1 MYHPETPTQIL
12 SRFRTLT
19 NRVLIAIYSIPI
31 RNRHSKV
38 HWLYMQRNTYISIAV
53 VLVVIAGITLYVV
66 LHPVPTGPAGEAAI
80 ILPAG
85 GYSEHTKY
93 YDISASYATSTPLL
107 KSAGASADAT
117 ARSLMLG
124 FVRDTIYKFK
134 TDGNFANLT
143 STDIKAM
150 GLDQG
155 RKETLQIIYRVAS
168 SPHTVSYIF
177 TIYEDTLGAHGNT
190 FFRTGTF
197 NMKTGAP
204 LALANIF
211 SPGTTY
217 LNTLSSISRAKLP
230 GIIGQ
235 GADMT
240 FIKNGTEPKAE
251 NFQSFYLDANNFI
264 ILFDPYAVAP
274 YSSGPQTLRIP
285 LSQLSSIL
293 KPEYR

>member
-1 MYHPETPTQIL
+1 
-12 SRFRTLT
+12 
-19 NRVLIAIYSIPI
+19 
-31 RNRHSKV
+31 
-38 HWLYMQRNTYISIAV
+38 MQRNTYISIAV
-53 VLVVIAGITLYVV
+53 VLVIIAGIVLYFV
-66 LHPVPTGPAGEAAI
+66 LQPAPVKAPGAAGKAAI
-80 ILPAG
+80 VLPAG

-107 KSAGASADAT
+107 KSAGALADTT

-124 FVRDTIYKFK
+124 FVRDTIQTFK
-134 TDGNFANLT
+134 TEGNFANLT
-143 STDIKAM
+143 SADIKAM
-150 GLDQG
+150 GFDQG
-155 RKETLQIIYRVAS
+155 RKETLQITYRVAS

-190 FFRTGTF
+190 FFRAGTF

-204 LALANIF
+204 LALSNIF
-211 SPGTTY
+211 LPGVAY
-217 LNTLSSISRAKLP
+217 LDTLSSISRAKLP

-251 NFQSFYLDANNFI
+251 NFQSFFLENKNFV
-264 ILFDPYAVAP
+264 ILFAPYAVAP

-285 LSQLSSIL
+285 LSQLASIL

>member
-1 MYHPETPTQIL
+1 
-12 SRFRTLT
+12 
-19 NRVLIAIYSIPI
+19 
-31 RNRHSKV
+31 
-38 HWLYMQRNTYISIAV
+38 MQRNTYISIAV
-53 VLVVIAGITLYVV
+53 VLVIIAGIVLYFV
-66 LHPVPTGPAGEAAI
+66 LQTAKTPGAAGEATI
-80 ILPAG
+80 VLPAG

-93 YDISASYATSTPLL
+93 YDITASYATSTPLL

-124 FVRDTIYKFK
+124 FVRDTIQSFK
-134 TDGNFANLT
+134 TQGNFDNLT
-143 STDIKAM
+143 SADIKTM
-150 GLDQG
+150 GFDQG
-155 RKETLQIIYRVAS
+155 RKETLQITYRVAA

-177 TIYEDTLGAHGNT
+177 TIYQDTLGAHGNT
-190 FFRTGTF
+190 FFRAGTF

-211 SPGTTY
+211 LPGAAY
-217 LNTLSSISRAKLP
+217 LDTLSSISRAKLP

-251 NFQSFYLDANNFI
+251 NFQSFYLDAKNFV
-264 ILFDPYAVAP
+264 ILFAPYEVAP